1 MINKMHINLPRKTAV
16 ILTLGV
22 LIIFAA
28 CKPPVE
34 RTYEQSFA
42 LRAARELDSAGDT
55 TGARYYLQR
64 AMQET
69 AARDEARNFLNRIA
83 GRAARAGDC
92 IDEKKTD
99 LEINRYPRIRHK
111 HLFQLGMCLEAANEP
126 AKALNFYNLSA
137 VAGSKQPQLYIR
149 RAFLKER
156 LGDANGMRADLALAV
171 SLNADYLPAVLHQ
184 MLAMPGTG
192 KATIDEALLA
202 RFRATR
208 PAYAEIIAD
217 AVFHQDEFMNFRKSP
232 RGNP

>member
-1 MINKMHINLPRKTAV
+1 MINKSHMKRGQTFAV
-16 ILTLGV
+16 IVTVGV

-34 RTYEQSFA
+34 RIYEQSFA

-64 AMQET
+64 TLQET

-83 GRAARAGDC
+83 ARASRAGDC

-111 HLFQLGMCLEAANEP
+111 HLFQLGMCLDAANEP
-126 AKALNFYNLSA
+126 AKALNFFNLSA
-137 VAGSKQPQLYIR
+137 AAGSKQPQLYIR

-171 SLNADYLPAVLHQ
+171 SQNADYLPAVLHQ
-184 MLAMPGTG
+184 MLAGPGAG
-192 KATIDEALLA
+192 KAIIDEAELA
-202 RFRATR
+202 RLRTMR

-217 AVFHQDEFMNFRKSP
+217 AVLHKDEWINFRKSL
-232 RGNP
+232 RGTP